1 MAGRDGETTLYTIG
15 YAGKTLWAFVDVLK
29 KNSIESVIDIR
40 QTPMSRQPG
49 FSRNTLAEGLRK
61 AGITYEHV
69 AALGNPP
76 QIRAM
81 FQGSAIAEGRERY
94 RQLLNNGRSHHVDWL
109 IAVADA
115 QRTVIMCLESAPD
128 HCHRQ
133 VVGEVAADRAAGS
146 VKVREL

>member
-1 MAGRDGETTLYTIG
+1 MAELNSKTTLYTIG
-15 YAGKTLWAFVDVLK
+15 YAGKTLRAFVDVLK
-29 KNSIESVIDIR
+29 KNRIESVIDIR

-49 FSRNTLAEGLRK
+49 FSRNRLAEGLRK

-81 FQGSAIAEGRERY
+81 FHGPAITEGRKRY

-109 IAVADA
+109 VAVAEA
-115 QRTVIMCLESAPD
+115 QRTAIMCLESSPD
-128 HCHRQ
+128 QCHRQ
-133 VVGEVAADRAAGS
+133 VVGEVAAERAAGS